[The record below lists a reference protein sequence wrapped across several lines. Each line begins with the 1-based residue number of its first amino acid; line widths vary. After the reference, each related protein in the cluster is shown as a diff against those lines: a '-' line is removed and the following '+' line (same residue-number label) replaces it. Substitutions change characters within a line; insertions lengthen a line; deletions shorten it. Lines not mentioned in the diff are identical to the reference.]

1 MNQLTYVTYLNYSL
15 SNVTYL
21 TSDVAKNK
29 NETVNI
35 HVNEFCA
42 PQGRPSKLKRQ
53 PSLTADDKLHQ

>member
-21 TSDVAKNK
+21 TSDVAKK

-42 PQGRPSKLKRQ
+42 PQGTPSKLKRQ